1 MRARMFRFLV
11 LALMLGTLP
20 GLAGCETQYRHAQPP
35 EIRVAGLRLLPSSNL
50 LEQQFEL
57 DLAIGNPND
66 FSFGIDGLRYVLYL
80 NGRKFA
86 TGYSGDHVTV
96 ARLSEAR
103 ITTVGRT
110 DLAKVVRQIFKLPD
124 ADSIDYRI
132 SGDAFLS
139 NFPKKSMSFDKSGS
153 IRLGRRN

>member
-1 MRARMFRFLV
+1 MRARIVRLLILTLV
-11 LALMLGTLP
+11 V

-35 EIRVAGLRLLPSSNL
+35 EIRVAGLRLLPTSNL

-66 FSFGIDGLRYVLYL
+66 FGFGIDGLRYVLYL

-96 ARLSEAR
+96 SRLSEAR

-110 DLAKVVRQIFKLPD
+110 DLAKVVRQILALPD

-132 SGDAFLS
+132 SGDAFLTD
-139 NFPKKSMSFDKSGS
+139 FPKKSMSFDKSGS
-153 IRLGRRN
+153 IRIGRRN

>member
-1 MRARMFRFLV
+1 MRARIVRLLILTLV
-11 LALMLGTLP
+11 V

-35 EIRVAGLRLLPSSNL
+35 EIRVAGLRLLPTSNL

-66 FSFGIDGLRYVLYL
+66 FGFGIDGLRYVLYL

-110 DLAKVVRQIFKLPD
+110 DLAKVVRQILALPD

-132 SGDAFLS
+132 SGDAFLTD
-139 NFPKKSMSFDKSGS
+139 FPKKSMSFDKSGS
-153 IRLGRRN
+153 IRIGRRN

>member
-1 MRARMFRFLV
+1 MRARIVRLLILTLV
-11 LALMLGTLP
+11 V

-35 EIRVAGLRLLPSSNL
+35 EIRVAGLRLLPTSNL

-66 FSFGIDGLRYVLYL
+66 FGFGIDGLRYVLYL

-86 TGYSGDHVTV
+86 TGYSGDHVAV

-110 DLAKVVRQIFKLPD
+110 DLAKVVRQILALPD

-132 SGDAFLS
+132 SGDAFLTD
-139 NFPKKSMSFDKSGS
+139 FPKKSMSFDKSGS
-153 IRLGRRN
+153 IRIGRRN

>member
-1 MRARMFRFLV
+1 MRARIVRLLILTLV
-11 LALMLGTLP
+11 V
-20 GLAGCETQYRHAQPP
+20 GLAGCETQYRHARPP
-35 EIRVAGLRLLPSSNL
+35 EIRVAGLRLLPTSNL

-66 FSFGIDGLRYVLYL
+66 FGFGIDGLRYVLYL

-110 DLAKVVRQIFKLPD
+110 DLAKVVRQILALPD

-132 SGDAFLS
+132 SGDAFLTD
-139 NFPKKSMSFDKSGS
+139 FPKKSMSFDKSGS
-153 IRLGRRN
+153 IRIGRRN